1 LATAAATE
9 WRTEKVDARGVGLEV
24 LAGGQ
29 GAPLVVLHDQE
40 YLNVY
45 WPYLDKLAE
54 RFSVFVPSHPGFGQ
68 SALPDNFDSIDD
80 VAYAYLDMLRTL
92 NQGKVNLLGFG
103 LGGWIAAEMA
113 VHCTAEFERLVLVDS
128 VGIKIGAYTDRDI
141 ADNFMMD
148 AKAFLAASWQDPE
161 AGANTMKLPSPQLPE
176 EEIITLLSNR
186 QTTALFTWKPFMHNP
201 KLRQRLGR
209 INIPTMV
216 VWGDSDKIVTAD
228 YGRAFA
234 AEIPAAKFVTIPNA
248 GHYPYLEQPEAF
260 ANAVLPFLAEEKK

>member
-1 LATAAATE
+1 MATAAATE

-40 YLNVY
+40 YLNES
-45 WPYLDKLAE
+45 WPYLDRLAE
-54 RFSVFVPSHPGFGQ
+54 RFSVYVPSHPGFGQ
-68 SALPDNFDSIDD
+68 SALPDGFDSIDD
-80 VAYAYLDMLRTL
+80 VAYCYLDLLRSL
-92 NQGKVNLLGFG
+92 NTGRVRLMGLG

-113 VHCTAEFERLVLVDS
+113 VHCTDEFERLVLVDS

-148 AKAFLAASWQDPE
+148 AQAFLQASWHDAE
-161 AGANTMKLPSPQLPE
+161 AGAQVMKLPSPQLPE
-176 EEIITLLSNR
+176 EDIVTLLRNR

-216 VWGDSDKIVTAD
+216 VWGDSDKIVTTD

-234 AEIPAAKFVTIPNA
+234 AEIPNSKFVTIPSA

-260 ANAVLPFLAEEKK
+260 AGAVLPFLSEEKK